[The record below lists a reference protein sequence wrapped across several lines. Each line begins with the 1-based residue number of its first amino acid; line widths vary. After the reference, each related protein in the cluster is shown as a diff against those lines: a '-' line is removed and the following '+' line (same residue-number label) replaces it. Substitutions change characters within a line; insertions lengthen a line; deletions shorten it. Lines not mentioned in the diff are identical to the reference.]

1 MRKKLHISYNPAM
14 NNQQPQNSNNQNI
27 NRNSINLNNS
37 NSNKKPTNNQ
47 RNKSTNMKKFK
58 EMEKAK
64 KMKEMEIEAEKKEN
78 QLEDEIRDH
87 LKCYICLGKVF
98 KPKMCKY
105 CKKICCSAC
114 IDHWLEDH
122 SFCGICKHEVSSQDM
137 ISIPFLDDMST
148 FFINNIDN
156 QQKKKIDKSKT
167 SLLNVGQK
175 VISGANNRNNQNKI
189 HQINLIQQPNIN
201 ININNI
207 DNNLD
212 NNESNINNEIN
223 NEINDTE
230 EAEMDENI
238 CQEHEER
245 ISYYCIQ
252 CNKYYCSKCLIFFGN
267 ETQKHRNHFLVQVNK
282 INDLGV
288 TQAIQEYQK
297 LKDTKEKF
305 KDLIGLINMIKREKE
320 IKKYE
325 MINIIEFIRE
335 YNKIKMDEENQ
346 KYQNIINSVRNERS
360 NLQNQRI
367 LLPKELNTILDQNNM
382 NKTNELK
389 NKIMGLNNS
398 IPPNFIFKKDD
409 PGYQT
414 QNINI
419 ENYQSDF
426 ITKKLN
432 IIGDLNDE
440 CEILN
445 TPCNI
450 IPHNSS
456 YFGITYTGGKFGIS
470 FTVNVRED
478 MNSPKYPVFN
488 TYIIFKGIGYG
499 LEFLTLKNMYLEKKR
514 NRENINNLNGREQIN
529 LLEIDKDKFMFLCD
543 NNYQISFKICVI
555 KLSYK

>member
-1 MRKKLHISYNPAM
+1 M

-230 EAEMDENI
+230 EAEIDENI

-297 LKDTKEKF
+297 LKDTKEKLF
-305 KDLIGLINMIKREKE
+305 AEKKVSNWGMDREDLDNKILLLKEKE
-320 IKKYE
+320 LSMEKMLPEETKKVKDKKKLYGCFLNCLIEEYEKIQSLNSKRHKENILAFIKE
-325 MINIIEFIRE
+325 M
-335 YNKIKMDEENQ
+335 
-346 KYQNIINSVRNERS
+346 S
-360 NLQNQRI
+360 NTMITFHVSLNHTVAY
-367 LLPKELNTILDQNNM
+367 LDTLKED
-382 NKTNELK
+382 
-389 NKIMGLNNS
+389 
-398 IPPNFIFKKDD
+398 IFK
-409 PGYQT
+409 
-414 QNINI
+414 
-419 ENYQSDF
+419 
-426 ITKKLN
+426 
-432 IIGDLNDE
+432 
-440 CEILN
+440 
-445 TPCNI
+445 
-450 IPHNSS
+450 
-456 YFGITYTGGKFGIS
+456 
-470 FTVNVRED
+470 
-478 MNSPKYPVFN
+478 
-488 TYIIFKGIGYG
+488 
-499 LEFLTLKNMYLEKKR
+499 
-514 NRENINNLNGREQIN
+514 
-529 LLEIDKDKFMFLCD
+529 
-543 NNYQISFKICVI
+543 
-555 KLSYK
+555 